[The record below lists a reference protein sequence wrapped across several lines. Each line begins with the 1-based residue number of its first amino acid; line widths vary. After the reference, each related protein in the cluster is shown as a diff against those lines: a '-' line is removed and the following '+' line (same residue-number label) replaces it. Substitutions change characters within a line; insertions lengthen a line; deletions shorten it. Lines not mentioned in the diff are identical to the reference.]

1 MSSKVL
7 KFESSKVLTCNR
19 QQSTAIDSNRNFST
33 LELSNFR
40 TSPSP
45 PPADE
50 VVRLDDVKRHY
61 LVGDEIVRALDGV
74 SFSIRKGSYWAI
86 MGPSGSGKST
96 MLNILGCLDRP
107 SSGAYWLN
115 GVNVAEMEDNQ
126 LSDHRLRNLGFI
138 FQSFHLIPELT
149 VRENIEV
156 PMLYL
161 GLSHSERMRKAH
173 DLADRVGMS
182 HRLRHLPSELSG
194 GQRQRVAVARALAN
208 DPAVLLADEPT
219 GNLDSATSVQIMGLF
234 QELHDQGKTVIVVT
248 HEMDIAQYAK
258 VNVILKDGKI
268 ASMRGGEGHR

>member
-1 MSSKVL
+1 MKTEHL
-7 KFESSKVLTCNR
+7 HPN
-19 QQSTAIDSNRNFST
+19 
-33 LELSNFR
+33 
-40 TSPSP
+40 
-45 PPADE
+45 ADE
-50 VVRLDDVKRHY
+50 VVRLDDVKRY
-61 LVGDEIVRALDGV
+61 YQVGDETVHALDGV

-107 SSGAYWLN
+107 SEGAYWLN

-161 GLSHSERMRKAH
+161 GLSHGERARKAR

-219 GNLDSATSVQIMGLF
+219 GNLDSATSVQIMALF
-234 QELHDQGKTVIVVT
+234 QELYEQGKTVIVVT
-248 HEMDIAQYAK
+248 HEPDIAQYAK
-258 VNVILKDGKI
+258 VSIILKDGRI
-268 ASMRGGEGHR
+268 ASMRGEGQG